1 MCVLYP
7 TLLCVCVCV
16 VYPTLLSVCVCPLPH
31 AAVCVCVCRLPHGA
45 ECVCVLYPSRVM
57 REETRWTDGW
67 DGSGTRVRIV
77 SITAGSV
84 VVQTEVSPHHD
95 TVANRNIS

>member
-1 MCVLYP
+1 MHCSRGKGHAH
-7 TLLCVCVCV
+7 TQHRA
-16 VYPTLLSVCVCPLPH
+16 LPH
-31 AAVCVCVCRLPHGA
+31 AA

-84 VVQTEVSPHHD
+84 VVQTEVSPHHTAHD